1 MHFSVVAAKLVEL
14 FSNDSRS
21 EIYFVRFGVGST
33 GLPPIQQQQV
43 AAKHSSDFRFAGQL
57 PLVTPIASVSMVT
70 PIASVSNTTTT
81 APAGRDDHDWSDEL
95 LKQVLIAS
103 CVVFAFVVV
112 LVITYKVGW
121 RSRRVWREN
130 KTIASWVCSVTRLR
144 LWRVAWAAL
153 GDCVVTPLIFS
164 YPLVKRIC
172 QAGLTSPLS
181 VIYTVSIKSGYVVKK
196 TQSRVQSFSST

>member
-1 MHFSVVAAKLVEL
+1 VHFSVVAAKLVEL

-57 PLVTPIASVSMVT
+57 PLVTPIASVS
-70 PIASVSNTTTT
+70 NTTTT

-112 LVITYKVGW
+112 LVITYKVG
-121 RSRRVWREN
+121 
-130 KTIASWVCSVTRLR
+130 
-144 LWRVAWAAL
+144 
-153 GDCVVTPLIFS
+153 
-164 YPLVKRIC
+164 
-172 QAGLTSPLS
+172 
-181 VIYTVSIKSGYVVKK
+181 
-196 TQSRVQSFSST
+196 